1 MKVNKNMNQFDG
13 KKALMRIMAG
23 VLLVSTLSSFTA
35 CGKTPVL
42 TPTGDGGYENN
53 RSDIEY
59 FMADDCYEPAS
70 YIKDKVVAQN
80 DGVDFYAVEGVTGES
95 WLYSP
100 DFGLMLY
107 AKDEKLP
114 TLEEMHCDAVHICL
128 EDETTVE
135 IYKEENV
142 TLVNAIVEAYLHGT
156 QLIYPMKKAAYSF
169 RVKFAS
175 SEYPWLRYGV
185 IFLQYAEDYI
195 VQTTD
200 ENGQTVE
207 VNYGKNFLY
216 NRSAGYFVAIGDEMQ
231 KYIDDYYHSEDGNE
245 NGI

>member
-1 MKVNKNMNQFDG
+1 MMFKKRSLVNQGRKNLL
-13 KKALMRIMAG
+13 ARAVAG
-23 VLLVSTLSSFTA
+23 VLLTCVLTSFSA

-53 RSDIEY
+53 KSDMQY
-59 FMADDCYEPAS
+59 YMADDCYEPAS

-80 DGVDFYAVEGVTGES
+80 DGVDFFAVEGVDGES

-107 AKDEKLP
+107 AKDQKLP

-128 EDETTVE
+128 EDETTIE
-135 IYKEENV
+135 IYKEENIN
-142 TLVNAIVEAYLHGT
+142 LVNAIVEAYLNGT
-156 QLIYPMKKAAYSF
+156 ELIYPMKKAAYSF

-195 VQTTD
+195 VETKN
-200 ENGQTVE
+200 ENGEIVE

-216 NRSAGYFVAIGDEMQ
+216 NRSEGYFVAIGDEMQ
-231 KYIDDYYHSEDGNE
+231 KYIDDYYHNE
-245 NGI
+245 NAV

>member
-1 MKVNKNMNQFDG
+1 MMFKKRSLVNQGRKNLLVR
-13 KKALMRIMAG
+13 AVAG
-23 VLLVSTLSSFTA
+23 VLLTCVLTSFSA

-53 RSDIEY
+53 KSDMQY
-59 FMADDCYEPAS
+59 YMADDCYEPAS

-80 DGVDFYAVEGVTGES
+80 DGVDFFAVEGVGGES

-107 AKDEKLP
+107 AKDQKLP

-128 EDETTVE
+128 EDETTIE
-135 IYKEENV
+135 IYKEENIN
-142 TLVNAIVEAYLHGT
+142 LVNAIVEAYLNGT
-156 QLIYPMKKAAYSF
+156 ELIYPMKKAAYSF

-195 VQTTD
+195 VETKN
-200 ENGQTVE
+200 ENGEIVE

-231 KYIDDYYHSEDGNE
+231 KYIDDYYHNE
-245 NGI
+245 NAV

>member
-1 MKVNKNMNQFDG
+1 MMFKKRFLVNQGRKNLL
-13 KKALMRIMAG
+13 ARAVAG
-23 VLLVSTLSSFTA
+23 VLLACVLTSFSA

-53 RSDIEY
+53 KSDMQY
-59 FMADDCYEPAS
+59 YMADDCYEPAS

-80 DGVDFYAVEGVTGES
+80 DGVDFFAVEGVDGES

-107 AKDEKLP
+107 AKDQKLP

-128 EDETTVE
+128 EDETTIE
-135 IYKEENV
+135 IYKEENIN
-142 TLVNAIVEAYLHGT
+142 LVNAIVEAYLNGT
-156 QLIYPMKKAAYSF
+156 ELIYPMKKAAYSF

-195 VQTTD
+195 VETKN
-200 ENGQTVE
+200 ENGEIVE

-216 NRSAGYFVAIGDEMQ
+216 NRSEGYFVAIGDEMQ
-231 KYIDDYYHSEDGNE
+231 KYIDDYYHNE
-245 NGI
+245 NAV

>member
-1 MKVNKNMNQFDG
+1 MMMFKKRSLVNQGRKNLL
-13 KKALMRIMAG
+13 ARAVAG
-23 VLLVSTLSSFTA
+23 VLLTCVLTSFSA

-53 RSDIEY
+53 KSDMQY
-59 FMADDCYEPAS
+59 YMADDCYEPAS

-80 DGVDFYAVEGVTGES
+80 DGVGFFAVEGVDGES

-107 AKDEKLP
+107 AKDQKLP

-128 EDETTVE
+128 EDETTIE
-135 IYKEENV
+135 IYKEENIN
-142 TLVNAIVEAYLHGT
+142 LVNAIVEAYLNGT
-156 QLIYPMKKAAYSF
+156 ELIYPMKKAAYSF

-195 VQTTD
+195 VETKN
-200 ENGQTVE
+200 ENGEIVE

-216 NRSAGYFVAIGDEMQ
+216 NRSEGYFVAIGDEMQ
-231 KYIDDYYHSEDGNE
+231 KYIDDYYHNE
-245 NGI
+245 NAV

>member
-1 MKVNKNMNQFDG
+1 MMMFKKRSLVNQGRKNLL
-13 KKALMRIMAG
+13 ARAVAG
-23 VLLVSTLSSFTA
+23 VLLTCVLTSFSA

-53 RSDIEY
+53 KSDMQY
-59 FMADDCYEPAS
+59 YMADDCYEPAS

-80 DGVDFYAVEGVTGES
+80 DGVDFFAVEGVDGES

-107 AKDEKLP
+107 AKDQKLP

-128 EDETTVE
+128 EDETTIE
-135 IYKEENV
+135 IYKEENIN
-142 TLVNAIVEAYLHGT
+142 LVNAIVEAYLNGT
-156 QLIYPMKKAAYSF
+156 ELIYPMKKAAYSF

-195 VQTTD
+195 VETKN
-200 ENGQTVE
+200 ENGEIVE

-216 NRSAGYFVAIGDEMQ
+216 NRSEGYFVAIGDEMQ
-231 KYIDDYYHSEDGNE
+231 KYIDDYYHNE
-245 NGI
+245 NAV

>member
-1 MKVNKNMNQFDG
+1 MMFKKRSLVNQGRKNLLVR
-13 KKALMRIMAG
+13 AVAG
-23 VLLVSTLSSFTA
+23 VLLTCVLTSFSA

-53 RSDIEY
+53 KSDMQY
-59 FMADDCYEPAS
+59 YMADDCYEPAS

-80 DGVDFYAVEGVTGES
+80 DGVDFFAVEGVDGES

-107 AKDEKLP
+107 AKDQKLP

-128 EDETTVE
+128 EDETTIE
-135 IYKEENV
+135 IYKEENIN
-142 TLVNAIVEAYLHGT
+142 LVNAIVEAYLNGT
-156 QLIYPMKKAAYSF
+156 ELIYPMKKAAYSF

-195 VQTTD
+195 VETKN
-200 ENGQTVE
+200 ENGEIVE

-231 KYIDDYYHSEDGNE
+231 KYIDDYYHNE
-245 NGI
+245 NAV

>member
-1 MKVNKNMNQFDG
+1 MNMFKKKNLVNQG
-13 KKALMRIMAG
+13 RRIQLVRAVAG
-23 VLLVSTLSSFTA
+23 VLLTCVLTSFSA

-42 TPTGDGGYENN
+42 TPTGDGGYENDKSN
-53 RSDIEY
+53 MQY

-80 DGVDFYAVEGVTGES
+80 DGVDFFAVEGVKEES

-107 AKDEKLP
+107 AKDQKLP

-128 EDETTVE
+128 EDETTIE
-135 IYKEENV
+135 IYKEENIN
-142 TLVNAIVEAYLHGT
+142 LVNAIVDAYLNGT
-156 QLIYPMKKAAYSF
+156 ELIYPMKKASYSF

-195 VQTTD
+195 VETKN
-200 ENGQTVE
+200 ENGEIVE

-216 NRSAGYFVAIGDEMQ
+216 NRSEGYFVAIGDEMQ
-231 KYIDDYYHSEDGNE
+231 KYIDDYYHNE
-245 NGI
+245 NAV

>member
-1 MKVNKNMNQFDG
+1 MMMFKKRSLVNQGRKNLLVR
-13 KKALMRIMAG
+13 AVAG
-23 VLLVSTLSSFTA
+23 VLLTCVLTSFSA

-53 RSDIEY
+53 KSDMQY
-59 FMADDCYEPAS
+59 YMADDCYEPAS

-80 DGVDFYAVEGVTGES
+80 DGVDFFAVEGVDGES

-107 AKDEKLP
+107 AKDQKLP

-128 EDETTVE
+128 EDETTIE
-135 IYKEENV
+135 IYKEENIN
-142 TLVNAIVEAYLHGT
+142 LVNAIVEAYLNGT
-156 QLIYPMKKAAYSF
+156 ELIYPMKKAAYSF

-195 VQTTD
+195 VETKN
-200 ENGQTVE
+200 ENGEIVE

-231 KYIDDYYHSEDGNE
+231 KYIDDYYHNE
-245 NGI
+245 NAV

>member
-1 MKVNKNMNQFDG
+1 MMFKKRSLVNQGRKNLL
-13 KKALMRIMAG
+13 ARAVAG
-23 VLLVSTLSSFTA
+23 VLLTCVLTSFSA

-53 RSDIEY
+53 KSDMQY
-59 FMADDCYEPAS
+59 YMADDCYEPAS

-80 DGVDFYAVEGVTGES
+80 DGVDFFAVEGVDGES

-107 AKDEKLP
+107 AKDQKLP

-128 EDETTVE
+128 EDETTIE
-135 IYKEENV
+135 IYKEENIN
-142 TLVNAIVEAYLHGT
+142 LANAIVEAYLNGT
-156 QLIYPMKKAAYSF
+156 ELIYPMKKAAYSF

-195 VQTTD
+195 VETKN
-200 ENGQTVE
+200 ENGEIVE

-216 NRSAGYFVAIGDEMQ
+216 NRSEGYFVAIGDEMQ
-231 KYIDDYYHSEDGNE
+231 KYIDDYYHNE
-245 NGI
+245 NAV

>member
-1 MKVNKNMNQFDG
+1 MFKKRTLVNQG
-13 KKALMRIMAG
+13 RRIQLVRAVAG
-23 VLLVSTLSSFTA
+23 VLLTCVLTSFSA

-42 TPTGDGGYENN
+42 TPTVDGGYENDKSN
-53 RSDIEY
+53 MQY

-80 DGVDFYAVEGVTGES
+80 DGVDFFAVEGVKEES

-107 AKDEKLP
+107 AKDQKLP

-128 EDETTVE
+128 EDETTIE
-135 IYKEENV
+135 IYKEENIN
-142 TLVNAIVEAYLHGT
+142 LVNAIVDAYLNGT
-156 QLIYPMKKAAYSF
+156 ELIYPMKKASYSF

-195 VQTTD
+195 VETKN
-200 ENGQTVE
+200 ENGEIVE

-216 NRSAGYFVAIGDEMQ
+216 NRSEGYFVAIGDEMQ
-231 KYIDDYYHSEDGNE
+231 KYIDDYYHNE
-245 NGI
+245 NAV